1 VGRKVY
7 RANSTA
13 RYSGL
18 GSQRS
23 EFVEH
28 EQSAWDECVWMGEG
42 MTAPLVSVILSV
54 RNGAADLPGAID
66 SILRQTF
73 TNFEF
78 IILNNASSDG
88 TAAILDKLSDS
99 RVRVVHQDNLGL
111 GGSLNRGISIA
122 RGRYVARQDH
132 DDWAAPTRL
141 EKQVSFL
148 EKNPDCALIGTR
160 AEIWVGDKRTDRV
173 HDHPTEDAALRFE
186 LLFDNPFVHS
196 SVMLRKAA
204 LEQVG
209 GYATDP
215 TRAPPEDYELWSR
228 IARKYRVANLPE
240 RLMVYREMEKSMS
253 RDGINPFLARLVL
266 ISSEN
271 LAAAVGEKAPCD
283 CHRDIAALTHGA
295 YGSISA
301 RPDIETMC
309 ALIQKAGQAI
319 HSTAPR
325 SDIPDRVELRIRNL
339 RYGYGL
345 YQQYNAL
352 PAWLQRH
359 TQELRPLVSFIWRYS
374 GLRWAMHGFRSPK
387 T

>member
-1 VGRKVY
+1 
-7 RANSTA
+7 
-13 RYSGL
+13 
-18 GSQRS
+18 
-23 EFVEH
+23 
-28 EQSAWDECVWMGEG
+28 

-54 RNGAADLPGAID
+54 RNGADDLSGAID
-66 SILRQTF
+66 SILTQTF
-73 TNFEF
+73 ANFEF
-78 IILNNASSDG
+78 IVLNNGSTDG
-88 TAAILDKLSDS
+88 TAAILDEVSDP
-99 RVRVVHQDNLGL
+99 RVRVIHQKNLGL

-204 LEQVG
+204 LEEVG
-209 GYATDP
+209 GYATDQ
-215 TRAPPEDYELWSR
+215 TRTPPEDYELWSR

-240 RLMVYREMEKSMS
+240 RLTIYREMEKSMS
-253 RDGINPFLARLVL
+253 RDGFNPFLARIVL

-271 LAAAVGEKAPCD
+271 LAAAVGAQAPGD

-301 RPDIETMC
+301 TPEIETMC

-319 HSTAPR
+319 HSTAPH
-325 SDIPDRVELRIRNL
+325 SDVPDRVEFRIRNL
-339 RYGYGL
+339 RYCYGL

-352 PAWLQRH
+352 PAWLQRQ
-359 TQELRPLVSFIWRYS
+359 TRELKPLVSFIWRYS
-374 GLRWAMHGFRSPK
+374 GLRWAMQGFRSPK
-387 T
+387 I